1 MHFFLSLVTL
11 VEPSKST
18 FSRSNLSG
26 SFKCSTRLKRQCVL
40 FLSLTECVWHDDN
53 FGGSIPPQL
62 FSLYQHN
69 IMKNLHISH
78 PEDTILTGDLSVLDS
93 FLSEGYLSVKIDGAP
108 AIVWGIN
115 PATGNFFVGT
125 KSVFNKVKIKINE
138 SHQDIDANHVGNV
151 ADILHKCFDYLPRTE
166 GIFQGDFIGFGGSDE
181 YTPNTITYKFNDIV
195 TEEIIV
201 APHTFYTAESDLRD
215 AIAHPMKFTITD
227 TVYCKFVKPRAR
239 IFSGNYITC
248 AGSFDDISE
257 PIMFAKVMAQNVHF
271 VDDKQAKKIKQ
282 QLNKCIRENTPIDD
296 NAFDC
301 DYTLIAF
308 WKLVQSIKDDA
319 LFLCRND
326 GPEAYIDQDRIDSE
340 GYVYSNEFGTYK
352 LVNRRLFSAANFNN
366 NRFQTN
372 IQNGIR

>member
-1 MHFFLSLVTL
+1 
-11 VEPSKST
+11 
-18 FSRSNLSG
+18 
-26 SFKCSTRLKRQCVL
+26 
-40 FLSLTECVWHDDN
+40 
-53 FGGSIPPQL
+53 
-62 FSLYQHN
+62 
-69 IMKNLHISH
+69 MKNLHIEH

-108 AIVWGIN
+108 AIVWGTN

-125 KSVFNKVKIKINE
+125 KSVFNKIKIKINE

-181 YTPNTITYKFNDIV
+181 YTPNTITYKFDDIV

-257 PIMFAKVMAQNVHF
+257 PIQFAKVMAQNVQF

-326 GPEAYIDQDRIDSE
+326 GPEAYIGQDRIDSE
-340 GYVYSNEFGTYK
+340 GYVYSNEFGTFK

-366 NRFQTN
+366 NRFQTAS
-372 IQNGIR
+372 

>member
-1 MHFFLSLVTL
+1 MMTTL
-11 VEPSKST
+11 GVQS
-18 FSRSNLSG
+18 
-26 SFKCSTRLKRQCVL
+26 
-40 FLSLTECVWHDDN
+40 
-53 FGGSIPPQL
+53 PPQL
-62 FSLYQHN
+62 FSLYHHN
-69 IMKNLHISH
+69 IMKNLHIEH

-115 PATGNFFVGT
+115 PANGKFFVGT
-125 KSVFNKVKIKINE
+125 KSVFNKVKIKINH
-138 SHQDIDANHVGNV
+138 SHEEIDQNHVGQV
-151 ADILHKCFDYLPRTE
+151 ATILHSCLDWLPHTD

-181 YTPNTITYKFNDIV
+181 YTPNTITYKFPTVIDQN
-195 TEEIIV
+195 III

-326 GPEAYIDQDRIDSE
+326 GPEAYIGQDRIDSE

-372 IQNGIR
+372 IQNGIG

>member
-1 MHFFLSLVTL
+1 
-11 VEPSKST
+11 
-18 FSRSNLSG
+18 
-26 SFKCSTRLKRQCVL
+26 
-40 FLSLTECVWHDDN
+40 
-53 FGGSIPPQL
+53 
-62 FSLYQHN
+62 
-69 IMKNLHISH
+69 MKNLHIEH

-108 AIVWGIN
+108 AIVWGTN
-115 PATGNFFVGT
+115 PANGKFFVGT
-125 KSVFNKVKIKINE
+125 KSVFNKVKIKINH
-138 SHQDIDANHVGNV
+138 SHEEIDQNHVGQV
-151 ADILHKCFDYLPRTE
+151 ATILHSCLDWLPHTD

-181 YTPNTITYKFNDIV
+181 YTPNTITYKFPTVIDQN
-195 TEEIIV
+195 III

-257 PIMFAKVMAQNVHF
+257 PIMFAKVIAQNVHF

-326 GPEAYIDQDRIDSE
+326 GPEAYIGQDRIDSE

-372 IQNGIR
+372 IQNGIG

>member
-1 MHFFLSLVTL
+1 
-11 VEPSKST
+11 
-18 FSRSNLSG
+18 
-26 SFKCSTRLKRQCVL
+26 
-40 FLSLTECVWHDDN
+40 
-53 FGGSIPPQL
+53 
-62 FSLYQHN
+62 
-69 IMKNLHISH
+69 MKNLHIEH

-93 FLSEGYLSVKIDGAP
+93 FLSEGHLSVKIDGAP
-108 AIVWGIN
+108 AIVWGTN
-115 PATGNFFVGT
+115 PANGKFFVGT

-181 YTPNTITYKFNDIV
+181 YTPNTITYKFDDIV
-195 TEEIIV
+195 TEEIII

-227 TVYCKFVKPRAR
+227 TVYCKFVKPSAR

-326 GPEAYIDQDRIDSE
+326 GPEAYIGQDRIDSE

-372 IQNGIR
+372 IQNGIG

>member
-1 MHFFLSLVTL
+1 MTTLGVKFPLNCFHF
-11 VEPSKST
+11 
-18 FSRSNLSG
+18 
-26 SFKCSTRLKRQCVL
+26 
-40 FLSLTECVWHDDN
+40 
-53 FGGSIPPQL
+53 
-62 FSLYQHN
+62 
-69 IMKNLHISH
+69 H

-108 AIVWGIN
+108 AIVWGTN
-115 PATGNFFVGT
+115 PANGKFFVGT
-125 KSVFNKVKIKINE
+125 KSVFNKVKIKINH
-138 SHQDIDANHVGNV
+138 SHEEIDQNHVGQV
-151 ADILHKCFDYLPRTE
+151 ATILHSCLDWLPHTD

-181 YTPNTITYKFNDIV
+181 YTPNTITYKFPTVIDQN
-195 TEEIIV
+195 III

-326 GPEAYIDQDRIDSE
+326 GPEAYIGQDRIDSE

-372 IQNGIR
+372 IQNGIG